1 MAKSVRIRL
10 PGGNDFYEKINAPT
24 RKQAVKIAKARYPGY
39 QHVSCVTE
47 CWSDE
52 EEESN
57 RQFHR
62 DLDRR
67 EKEHDGDFWTN
78 KEFGN
83 PVGSSKSVSGSS
95 SSSSSSD
102 DVSMLD
108 VGTALFLMWCGWK
121 LVKWFTYVAFAPTFA
136 AWWSARVYQKHVDW
150 RLNYKTQWSIL
161 LAIGVGATSFVGTE
175 MLQKEYMPE
184 VIEARTE
191 IVNDSV
197 EGVKSWFN

>member
-24 RKQAVKIAKARYPGY
+24 RKQAVEIAKARYPGY

-47 CWSDE
+47 TWSDE
-52 EEESN
+52 EEEAN

-83 PVGSSKSVSGSS
+83 SVGSSGSVSGGLS
-95 SSSSSSD
+95 
-102 DVSMLD
+102 LI
-108 VGTALFLMWCGWK
+108 
-121 LVKWFTYVAFAPTFA
+121 
-136 AWWSARVYQKHVDW
+136 H
-150 RLNYKTQWSIL
+150 I
-161 LAIGVGATSFVGTE
+161 
-175 MLQKEYMPE
+175 
-184 VIEARTE
+184 
-191 IVNDSV
+191 
-197 EGVKSWFN
+197 

>member
-24 RKQAVKIAKARYPGY
+24 RKQAVEIAKARYPGY
-39 QHVSCVTE
+39 QHVSCVTDT
-47 CWSDE
+47 WSDE

-83 PVGSSKSVSGSS
+83 PVGSSGSVSGGSS
-95 SSSSSSD
+95 SSSSD
-102 DVSMLD
+102 GVDMTD
-108 VGTALFLMWCGWK
+108 VGAALFLMWCGWK
-121 LVKWFTYVAFAPTFA
+121 FLKWMTYLCFAPTFA

-184 VIEARTE
+184 LVESRTE
-191 IVNDSV
+191 LIQAITD
-197 EGVKSWFN
+197 EVKNLF